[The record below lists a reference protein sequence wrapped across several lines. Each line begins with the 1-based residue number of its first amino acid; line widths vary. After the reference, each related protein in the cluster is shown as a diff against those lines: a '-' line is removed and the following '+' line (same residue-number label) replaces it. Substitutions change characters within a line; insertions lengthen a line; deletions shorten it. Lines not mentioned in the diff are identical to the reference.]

1 MKRLSKNKDQINK
14 SKLLLKNLQAQQRQQ
29 FVAALLAGAVITLTI
44 IAQAGLL
51 ATIISQ
57 LILAH
62 QFPLH
67 LVYWLTATLLI
78 RAAAGFFKDRCCA
91 KASTA
96 IRASIRRKLIE
107 HLAKLGPAR
116 QLIDQDGG
124 LSTTVYEQVDALDD
138 YFSRY
143 QLQAMMCVLIPLAI
157 LVTAACVSW
166 FAFAVFILT
175 APMVIYFMILVG
187 QKAADANRRQF
198 AVLAMLSNQFV
209 DLTRGLFQL
218 RLLSREK
225 SAEDRLRYSAE
236 AYQSTTM
243 KVLRLAFLSTATL
256 ELFASVSIAIVALIL
271 GLGLIQQVPW
281 AKGEIFLNLHD
292 SLFMLLLAPEFYLP
306 LRQLGSDYHA
316 KQKAVAAADSIREI
330 LEVELVTPE
339 EEGQLELDAKGKSIH
354 FDTINWTIDGRT
366 LLADIDLTLRPGER
380 VWLSGRSGAGKSS
393 LLNLLLGFTQD
404 YQGTIYIG
412 ETPLT
417 HLELSYWRSQLAWLP
432 QTPEWVSGTLA
443 QNLILGLGEVTDKQV
458 AQALI
463 QAEAAEFVKV
473 LPLGL
478 DTPISELGSG
488 LSGGQLQRL
497 SIARAILTDAPIWLL
512 DEPCA
517 HLDPE
522 TTAAIYATLEKVT
535 QGKTTLLIS
544 HDTYPIDW
552 CDRALTMELG
562 QLKETPPTSSV
573 EENA

>member
-1 MKRLSKNKDQINK
+1 MSKTKDQTNK
-14 SKLLLKNLQAQQRQQ
+14 SSNLLKNLQAQQRQQ
-29 FVAALLAGAVITLTI
+29 FVAALIAGAIITLSI
-44 IAQAGLL
+44 IAQAALL
-51 ATIISQ
+51 ATLISQ

-62 QFPLH
+62 QFSLN

-78 RAAAGFFKDRCCA
+78 RAAAGYMKDRCCA
-91 KASTA
+91 KASTE
-96 IRASIRRKLIE
+96 IRSSLRARLIE

-116 QLIDQDGG
+116 QVIDMDGG

-143 QLQAMMCVLIPLAI
+143 QIQAMLCVFIPLAI
-157 LVTAACVSW
+157 LITAACVSW

-198 AVLAMLSNQFV
+198 AVLAVLSNQFV

-225 SAEDRLRYSAE
+225 SAEQRLRYSAE

-271 GLGLIQQVPW
+271 GLGLIQQVPGY
-281 AKGEIFLNLHD
+281 KGEIFLNLHD
-292 SLFMLLLAPEFYLP
+292 ALFMLLLAPEFYLP
-306 LRQLGSDYHA
+306 LRQLGADYHA
-316 KQKAVAAADSIREI
+316 KQKAIAAADSILNI
-330 LEVELVTPE
+330 LSVELVEPNAQTE
-339 EEGQLELDAKGKSIH
+339 QTVDAATQPICFKEIDWQIDQRYLLQGINL
-354 FDTINWTIDGRT
+354 TIQ
-366 LLADIDLTLRPGER
+366 PGER
-380 VWLSGRSGAGKSS
+380 VWLSGESGAGKSS

-404 YQGTIYIG
+404 YQGELFIG
-412 ETPLT
+412 SVSLR
-417 HLELSYWRSQLAWLP
+417 HVNLDHWRKQLAWLP

-443 QNLILGLGEVTDKQV
+443 QNLILGLGSVTDIQV
-458 AQALI
+458 AHALV
-463 QAEAAEFVKV
+463 QAEAKAFVQA

-497 SIARAILTDAPIWLL
+497 SIARAILTDAPVWLL

-535 QGKTTLLIS
+535 RGKTTLLIS
-544 HDTYPIDW
+544 HDTHPISW
-552 CDRALTMELG
+552 CDRSLQMQLG
-562 QLKETPPTSSV
+562 QLHRANMVTEQEIS
-573 EENA
+573 A